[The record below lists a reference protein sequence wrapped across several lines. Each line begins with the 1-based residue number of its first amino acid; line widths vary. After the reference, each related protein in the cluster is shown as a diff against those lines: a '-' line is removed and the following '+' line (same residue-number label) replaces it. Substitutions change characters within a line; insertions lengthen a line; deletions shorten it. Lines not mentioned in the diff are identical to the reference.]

1 MPSIKSIKAIQ
12 VFDSRGT
19 PTISCRVDLESG
31 ATYTSMVPSGAS
43 TGSREALELR
53 EGGPTYLGK
62 GVQTAVNNIH
72 NKIAPALIGMDV
84 NHQKLIDETM
94 IALDGSDTKS
104 NLGANAI
111 LGVSLAVLGAGANFN
126 HIPIYQ
132 YVNKIYSDINGVM
145 LDMNL
150 PIPMLN
156 IINGGEHAD
165 NNIDIQEF
173 MIMPIG
179 ASSFSE
185 GMQWSTEIY
194 AGLKKLLQDKNLST
208 GVGDEGGFAPNLKSN
223 NEAIELIMQA
233 IINNGLRPGID
244 VSLALDCAATEF
256 YQDNLYHLK
265 GESSQLT
272 SAEFSTYLESLAAT
286 YPIVSI
292 EDGMDESDF
301 QGWQKLTETLG
312 EKCQLVGDDL
322 FVTNVKELQRGI
334 DESLA
339 NSILI
344 KFNQIGTI
352 TETIKTIY
360 LANSNNFT
368 SVISHRSGETEDT
381 IIADICVGLG
391 AGQIKT
397 GAPCRSDRVAKY
409 NRLLWIEAQNPNLT
423 FAKNV
428 FN

>member
-31 ATYTSMVPSGAS
+31 ASYTSMVPSGAS

-53 EGGPTYLGK
+53 DGGSTYLGK

-233 IINNGLRPGID
+233 ITNNGLRPGID

-292 EDGMDESDF
+292 EDGMDENDF
-301 QGWQKLTETLG
+301 LGWQKLTETLG

-344 KFNQIGTI
+344 KFNQIGTV
-352 TETIKTIY
+352 TETIETIY

>member
-31 ATYTSMVPSGAS
+31 ASYTSMVPSGAS

-53 EGGPTYLGK
+53 DGGSTYLGK
-62 GVQTAVNNIH
+62 GVQTAINNIH
-72 NKIAPALIGMDV
+72 SKIAPALIGMNVTD
-84 NHQKLIDETM
+84 QKLIDETM

-111 LGVSLAVLGAGANFN
+111 LGVSLAVLGAGAHFN
-126 HIPIYQ
+126 DIPIYR
-132 YVNKIYSDINGVM
+132 YVNKIYSDINGVI

-194 AGLKKLLQDKNLST
+194 SGLKKLLQDKNLST

-233 IINNGLRPGID
+233 ITNNGLSPGVD

-272 SAEFSTYLESLAAT
+272 SVELSKYLESLAAI

-301 QGWQKLTETLG
+301 LGWQKLTEALG

>member
-53 EGGPTYLGK
+53 DGGPTYLGK

-72 NKIAPALIGMDV
+72 NKIAPALIGMNV

-173 MIMPIG
+173 MIMPNG

-233 IINNGLRPGID
+233 ITNNGLRPGID

-301 QGWQKLTETLG
+301 LGWQKLTETLG

>member
-53 EGGPTYLGK
+53 DGGSAFSGK
-62 GVQTAVNNIH
+62 GVQTALNNIH

-84 NHQKLIDETM
+84 THQQLIDETM
-94 IALDGSDTKS
+94 IVLDGSNTKS

-111 LGVSLAVLGAGANFN
+111 LGVSLAALGAGANLTG
-126 HIPIYQ
+126 IPLYQ
-132 YVNKIYSDINGVM
+132 YVNKIYSDINGVIPN
-145 LDMNL
+145 MNL

-179 ASSFSE
+179 ASSFSQ
-185 GMQWSTEIY
+185 GMQWATEIY
-194 AGLKKLLQDKNLST
+194 AGLKKLLQDRNLST

-223 NEAIELIMQA
+223 SEAIELIMQA
-233 IINNGLRPGID
+233 ITNNGLRPGID

-272 SAEFSTYLESLAAT
+272 SAELSQYLESLAST

-301 QGWQKLTETLG
+301 KGWKKLTETLG
-312 EKCQLVGDDL
+312 KKCQLVGDDL

>member
-31 ATYTSMVPSGAS
+31 ASYTSMVPSGAS

-53 EGGPTYLGK
+53 DGGSTYLGK
-62 GVQTAVNNIH
+62 GVQMAVNNIH

-132 YVNKIYSDINGVM
+132 YVNKIYSDINGVI

-233 IINNGLRPGID
+233 ITNNGLRPGID

-272 SAEFSTYLESLAAT
+272 SAEFSMYLEALAAT

-301 QGWQKLTETLG
+301 LGWQKLTETLG

>member
-53 EGGPTYLGK
+53 DGGSTYLGK

-72 NKIAPALIGMDV
+72 NKIAPVLIGMDV

-233 IINNGLRPGID
+233 ITNNGLRPGID

-301 QGWQKLTETLG
+301 LGWQKLTETLG

>member
-31 ATYTSMVPSGAS
+31 ASYTSMVPSGAS

-53 EGGPTYLGK
+53 DGGSTYLGK

-132 YVNKIYSDINGVM
+132 YVNKIYSDINGVI

-301 QGWQKLTETLG
+301 LGWQKLTETLG

>member
-53 EGGPTYLGK
+53 DGGPTYLGK

-223 NEAIELIMQA
+223 NEAIELIMQG
-233 IINNGLRPGID
+233 ITNNGLRPGID

-301 QGWQKLTETLG
+301 LGWQKLTETLG